1 MKLTS
6 LIGDGT
12 GRLGGSVFA
21 VRRGEQ
27 IVRKYQPV
35 VSNPST
41 GAQVAQRAKFKLAQQ
56 VAAVL
61 GDDVNPWGI
70 VDRQKSARNSFTSNL
85 LKSGAITYA
94 NATASVALADL
105 KLTGSS
111 LYGGANAGASFS
123 GSRVTVNF
131 VADPLFSVPG
141 SILVGV
147 VVRPLAN
154 YGLAVIGRSSTVIS
168 AGQTSLNITTA
179 LTAAAT
185 DRVLFYAVRPASQEA
200 IVAYGNIEGMDANAI
215 LEVMTKLA
223 AVGNVVYS
231 ITYNVNPT
239 AQSAKDGD
247 EMEQVPAKKSK

>member
-27 IVRKYQPV
+27 IVRKYQSV
-35 VSNPST
+35 VNNPST

-56 VAAVL
+56 VAAAL

-70 VDRQKSARNSFTSNL
+70 VDRKKSARNSFTSDL
-85 LKSGAITYA
+85 LKSGAVTYA
-94 NATASVALADL
+94 SDTASVALADL
-105 KLTGSS
+105 KLTSSS
-111 LYGGANAGASFS
+111 LYAGANAGVTFS

-131 VADPLFSVPG
+131 VADTLFLVPG
-141 SILVGV
+141 SVLKAV
-147 VVRPLAN
+147 VVRPLAA
-154 YGLAVIGRSSTVIS
+154 YGLAVIGRGSAVIS
-168 AGQTSLNITTA
+168 AGQTTLSVTTSLTV
-179 LTAAAT
+179 AAT

-200 IVAYGNIEGMDANAI
+200 LVAYGDIQGMDANAI
-215 LEVMTKLA
+215 LEVMTRLA

-231 ITYNVNPT
+231 ATQNVVPT

-247 EMEQVPAKKSK
+247 EIEQVSTKKSK

>member
-41 GAQVAQRAKFKLAQQ
+41 DAQVSQRAKFKLAQQ
-56 VAAVL
+56 VAAAL
-61 GDDVNPWGI
+61 GDDVTPYGI
-70 VDRQKSARNSFTSNL
+70 VDRKISARNAFTSAL
-85 LKSGAITYA
+85 LKSGAITYSSD
-94 NATASVALADL
+94 TASVALGDL
-105 KLTGSS
+105 KLTASS
-111 LYGGANAGASFS
+111 LFGGANAGVTFS
-123 GSRVTVNF
+123 GSRITITF

-141 SILVGV
+141 SVLYGV
-147 VVRPLAN
+147 VVRPN
-154 YGLAVIGRSSTVIS
+154 SSYGLAVMGRGSAVIT
-168 AGQTSLNITTA
+168 AGQTTLQITTS
-179 LTAAAT
+179 LTASAT
-185 DRVLFYAVRPASQEA
+185 DRVIFYAVRPASQEA
-200 IVAYGNIEGMDANAI
+200 LVAYGNIQGMDANAI
-215 LEVMTKLA
+215 LEVMTRLA

-231 ITYNVNPT
+231 ASLNVNPT

-247 EMEQVPAKKSK
+247 EIEQVSAKKNK